1 MSSKVVPYSPLLFTA
16 VQEFL
21 ISRPESSPYHHP
33 AWWDVCEK
41 GFGLTS
47 HSVVLTF
54 DQNKVCGVFP
64 LFFIQSPYKRLV
76 SVPYRDR
83 GGIIAADE
91 SMASHLLDGG
101 LAHMEDINA
110 RYLKLRFL
118 GEGFIELYSKKGGR
132 SFSPRVTSIKKL
144 DALNGDV
151 LAGGVDPSLRRALR
165 KTEKENLGFRD
176 ASNDAKAWD
185 DFYEMFLRTRKR
197 LGVPAYPRR
206 FFKSL
211 AAIAVPAGICKLFFV
226 EKDGLPVAGGVFMV
240 FGKNAIYAYGA
251 SDPWGWQ
258 FRPNDYLFYQTLQ
271 WCVEN
276 GVLFFD
282 FGADERDQT
291 TLLRFKAKWG
301 VVHEPAY
308 EAIFVSNKAK
318 DSYNQ
323 KSPRHIPQAFYTIH
337 KLMPLWALRLESSF
351 IFNYTD

>member
-1 MSSKVVPYSPLLFTA
+1 MFTA
-16 VQEFL
+16 VEEFL
-21 ISRPESSPYHHP
+21 ISQPGSSPYHHP
-33 AWWDVCEK
+33 AWWDVYEK

-54 DQNKVCGVFP
+54 DQNKVGGVFP

-83 GGIIAADE
+83 GGIIAEDQ
-91 SMASHLLDGG
+91 SMTSCLLEGG
-101 LAHMEDINA
+101 LAHMEDVNA
-110 RYLKLRFL
+110 RYLKLRFMRDHL
-118 GEGFIELYSKKGGR
+118 IELYSKQGAGLY
-132 SFSPRVTSIKKL
+132 SPRVTSIKKL
-144 DALNGDV
+144 DSLGGDI

-176 ASNDAKAWD
+176 ASSDAKAWD

-197 LGVPAYPRR
+197 LGVPVYPRR
-206 FFKSL
+206 FIKSL
-211 AAIAVPAGICKLFFV
+211 AAIAVPAGICKLFLV

-258 FRPNDYLFYQTLQ
+258 FRPNDYLFYKTLQ

-276 GVLFFD
+276 GVLSFD

-291 TLLRFKAKWG
+291 SLLRFKAKWG
-301 VVHEPAY
+301 VIHEPAY
-308 EAIFVSNKAK
+308 EAIFVPNKAK
-318 DSYNQ
+318 NSYYQ
-323 KSPRHIPQAFYTIH
+323 KTPRPIPRFFNSIH
-337 KLMPLWALRLESSF
+337 KIMPLWAMRLESSF